1 MKLDRASGF
10 GSCTNKEN
18 EALAMIKTKT
28 VALALALTGLA
39 GCGAADPFNL
49 FDQED
54 YKLGV
59 GSPPNTQPFS
69 SYPQPDGT
77 SIVIK
82 VGMKL

>member
-1 MKLDRASGF
+1 MKLNRASGF

-18 EALAMIKTKT
+18 EALAMINTKT
-28 VALALALTGLA
+28 VALALALAGLTG
-39 GCGAADPFNL
+39 CEAADPFNL
-49 FDQED
+49 FGQED

-77 SIVIK
+77 SVVIK
-82 VGMKL
+82 VEMKI

>member
-1 MKLDRASGF
+1 MKLNRASGF

-28 VALALALTGLA
+28 VALALALTGLS
-39 GCGAADPFNL
+39 GCEAANLFNL
-49 FDQED
+49 LRQQD
-54 YKLGV
+54 YKLGI

-77 SIVIK
+77 SVVIK
-82 VGMKL
+82 VRKKM

>member
-1 MKLDRASGF
+1 MKLNRASGF

-18 EALAMIKTKT
+18 EALAMIKFKT

-39 GCGAADPFNL
+39 GCEAADPFNL
-49 FDQED
+49 FGQDY

-69 SYPQPDGT
+69 SYPQSDGT

-82 VGMKL
+82 VEMKI

>member
-1 MKLDRASGF
+1 MKLDRASSF

-18 EALAMIKTKT
+18 EVLAMIKTKT

-39 GCGAADPFNL
+39 GCEAADPFNL
-49 FDQED
+49 LVQED

-59 GSPPNTQPFS
+59 GSPRNTQPFS

-82 VGMKL
+82 VGMKI